1 MRHFDFF
8 IGKSPTAFII
18 KYHASRE
25 RKKALLQ
32 LGSHLFLCYF
42 QADVVAQ
49 THISYPSK
57 ELLQLIHSHL
67 TAQG

>member
-1 MRHFDFF
+1 MCHFDFF
-8 IGKSPTAFII
+8 MGKSPTAFII
-18 KYHASRE
+18 NYRTSRG

-32 LGSHLFLCYF
+32 PVSHLFLCYF

>member
-8 IGKSPTAFII
+8 MGKSPTAFIM
-18 KYHASRE
+18 KYHTSRGW
-25 RKKALLQ
+25 KKALLQ
-32 LGSHLFLCYF
+32 LVSHHFSCYF

>member
-8 IGKSPTAFII
+8 LGKSPTAFII
-18 KYHASRE
+18 KYHTSRGW
-25 RKKALLQ
+25 KKALLQ
-32 LGSHLFLCYF
+32 LVSHHFSCYF

>member
-8 IGKSPTAFII
+8 MGRSPTAFII
-18 KYHASRE
+18 KYHTSRGW
-25 RKKALLQ
+25 KKALLQ
-32 LGSHLFLCYF
+32 LVSHHFSCYF

>member
-1 MRHFDFF
+1 MRHFDLFM
-8 IGKSPTAFII
+8 GKSLTAFII
-18 KYHASRE
+18 KYHFSRW

-32 LGSHLFLCYF
+32 LVSHPFLCYF

>member
-1 MRHFDFF
+1 MRHLDLFL
-8 IGKSPTAFII
+8 GKSPTAFII
-18 KYHASRE
+18 KYHTSRGW
-25 RKKALLQ
+25 KKALLQ
-32 LGSHLFLCYF
+32 LVSHHFSYYF